1 MNEAESSAVV
11 VGHVVHCFE
20 HGEYI
25 AGYPQGQRNGDRGAK
40 KVREGGS
47 FHVLQQQIGALVVAS
62 VTEAT
67 WNASGLEL
75 SVQPRFPLKGQHR
88 WFMPCGVGSI
98 RLSATMV
105 PSARRARHTSP
116 TEPVPMSASIS
127 RPSVVCWVSC
137 AMVAQYDPENR
148 ILLCYNPW
156 RVMQHKL
163 STMAAVFMP
172 AVLLLAADAHA
183 ARLAVVA
190 LPSPH
195 GQAPVEEA
203 DALTSHLI
211 KRRHRTI
218 ASADATERLL
228 SGNAG
233 AGPDWAAGL
242 SGEVRRGR
250 EALTRLDRH
259 AADLVRREVQ
269 ESIERMG
276 GGAGGA
282 QVLVEWALLE
292 SALAS
297 SAGDGTRATRWIDK
311 AATLGPTV
319 VLDPLVHP
327 ETERQAFQDATD
339 RVREAGEG
347 TLTVVT
353 VPASAELWVD
363 GVRRCRTP
371 CTASLPPGQHFA
383 RVTSPAHA
391 PAVLSVQLASDQSAS
406 RRVGLTSAY
415 TGASIEAIEAMLD
428 NPSRASEAQSSL
440 SALADFLDVDHVVV
454 LRRTSNQLY
463 SIRVAPVLE
472 GNDAVRSGLSESVL
486 AASAD
491 AMLQPVRSVATQDGA
506 WYESSALWVGVASVA
521 VVAVGAGLLLSRG
534 DDSAPPSHGTL
545 VIGGR

>member
-1 MNEAESSAVV
+1 
-11 VGHVVHCFE
+11 
-20 HGEYI
+20 
-25 AGYPQGQRNGDRGAK
+25 
-40 KVREGGS
+40 
-47 FHVLQQQIGALVVAS
+47 
-62 VTEAT
+62 
-67 WNASGLEL
+67 
-75 SVQPRFPLKGQHR
+75 
-88 WFMPCGVGSI
+88 
-98 RLSATMV
+98 
-105 PSARRARHTSP
+105 
-116 TEPVPMSASIS
+116 
-127 RPSVVCWVSC
+127 
-137 AMVAQYDPENR
+137 MVAQYDPENR

-156 RVMQHKL
+156 RAMQHKL
-163 STMAAVFMP
+163 RTMAAVFMP

-233 AGPDWAAGL
+233 AGPDWAVGLAG
-242 SGEVRRGR
+242 EIRRGR

-259 AADLVRREVQ
+259 AADRVRREVQ

-282 QVLVEWALLE
+282 EVLVEWALLE

-297 SAGDGTRATRWIDK
+297 SAGDGTRATRWIDR

-319 VLDPLVHP
+319 ILDPLVHP
-327 ETERQAFQDATD
+327 EAERQAFQDATD
-339 RVREAGEG
+339 RVREVGEG

-353 VPASAELWVD
+353 VPAAAELWVD
-363 GVRRCRTP
+363 GVRRCRTS
-371 CTASLPPGQHFA
+371 CTVSLPPGQHFA

-391 PAVLSVQLASDQSAS
+391 PAVLSVQLASDQSAT

-454 LRRTSNQLY
+454 LRRTSKQSY

-472 GNDAVRSGLSESVL
+472 GNDAVRGGLSANALSS
-486 AASAD
+486 SAD
-491 AMLQPVRSVATQDGA
+491 AMLQPARSARSTATPDGA
-506 WYESSALWVGVASVA
+506 WYESTALWVGVASVA

-534 DDSAPPSHGTL
+534 DDSTPPSHGTL